1 MSSYIYI
8 FNIAAITGTVMII
21 FPCFLLSATFFSI
34 AVFDIYRDLQNSIP
48 MEFIGEDEKLTNE
61 QTIVIN
67 VIEVL

>member
-1 MSSYIYI
+1 
-8 FNIAAITGTVMII
+8 MII
-21 FPCFLLSATFFSI
+21 FPCFLLSVTFFSI

-48 MEFIGEDEKLTNE
+48 MEFIGEDEKLTSE